1 MPIFGK
7 KDKQGNL
14 SVNLMSVDG
23 IPQIPQGM
31 AIRLTLDDNNNRLI
45 IELRIGNKPPVYLD
59 YNQIVNAGLVT
70 DRDVIEKNNINIENL
85 IDIYEDY
92 IEYKNSYDNQAE
104 FIANILRSESMVH
117 SVKSRIKEPERL
129 IEKIIRKTEDRKLK
143 YGDDFQFTV
152 DNYKNEINDLIGIR
166 NFHFYFDV

>member
-70 DRDVIEKNNINIENL
+70 DRDVIEKNKSVIGRAAIGGLLIGPLGAIIGGISGTGNKKTTIGKNYIVINYRPSQSPDDIKAISFEIVGASLHWDSFLKALKTKFAQNL
-85 IDIYEDY
+85 V
-92 IEYKNSYDNQAE
+92 
-104 FIANILRSESMVH
+104 SES
-117 SVKSRIKEPERL
+117 
-129 IEKIIRKTEDRKLK
+129 
-143 YGDDFQFTV
+143 
-152 DNYKNEINDLIGIR
+152 NYL
-166 NFHFYFDV
+166 